1 MAITIM
7 KGQYKGQ
14 AIQNKHHKR
23 KKKEKK
29 KGDSPF
35 VAALDEIHKVERYS
49 ITAKN
54 SCYMYNKKNYL
65 DV

>member
-7 KGQYKGQ
+7 KGQYRRQ
-14 AIQNKHHKR
+14 AIQNKLHKR
-23 KKKEKK
+23 KKKEKNNS
-29 KGDSPF
+29 DSPF
-35 VAALDEIHKVERYS
+35 FVALDEIYKVEWYS

-54 SCYMYNKKNYL
+54 RCYMYSKKKYL